1 MNVEELI
8 AMGELEA
15 AREVL
20 RNIDRRKLNNGEL
33 SDYTRNVINLG
44 LAFRENGKLDDG
56 VNTIVALLDDLES
69 ISWGLWRLFYEYLEE
84 CTPERA
90 REVWERVYLIP
101 GPREKAEILQK
112 VGWCLDDPN
121 EKRKVLVEAF
131 TWALHV
137 KGRSWRTYT
146 LSKVLGRVHDVNDYD
161 LMLELCRRIKRQERR
176 LVFEDFLFEG
186 ESAETC
192 EEFVEVLKRR
202 SGSADALELLI
213 GAYLEH
219 EEEFLRSRGFNPKLY
234 KLVPRKTSGGV
245 TFHAV
250 LRPLYPLVILHWK
263 LRELL
268 KIMRD

>member
-8 AMGELEA
+8 KAGELEA

-20 RNIDRRKLNNGEL
+20 RNIDRKELDDWEL
-33 SDYTRNVINLG
+33 SHYTNNVISLA
-44 LAFRENGKLDDG
+44 LAFMEQGRLDDS
-56 VNTIVALLDDLES
+56 VNTVVELIDDPKS
-69 ISWGLWRLFYEYLEE
+69 ISWGLWRIFYEYLEE

-101 GPREKAEILQK
+101 GAREKAEILK
-112 VGWCLDDPN
+112 DVAGCLDDPE

-137 KGRSWRTYT
+137 RRRSWRTYT
-146 LSKVLGRVHDVNDYD
+146 LSEVLNKVHDTHDYK
-161 LMLELCRRIKRQERR
+161 LMLELCRRIRRRERG
-176 LVFEDFLFEG
+176 LVFEDFLVDDEK
-186 ESAETC
+186 AETC
-192 EEFVEVLKRR
+192 EEFVEVLKQR
-202 SGSADALELLI
+202 SKGTDALEVLI

-219 EEEFLRSRGFNPKLY
+219 EDEFLRSRGFNPKLY

-250 LRPLYPLVILHWK
+250 LRPFYPLAILHWR
-263 LRELL
+263 LHELL
-268 KIMRD
+268 RRIKG